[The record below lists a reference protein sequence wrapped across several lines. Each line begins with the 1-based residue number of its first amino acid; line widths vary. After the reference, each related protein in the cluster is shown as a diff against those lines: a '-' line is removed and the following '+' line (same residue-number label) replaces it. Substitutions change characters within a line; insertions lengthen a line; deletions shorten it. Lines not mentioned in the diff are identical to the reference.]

1 MKTLSS
7 ILAWRIPWMEEP
19 GRLQSME
26 PQRVRHDYVRHT
38 HTHTV
43 KGFSIVSEAEVD
55 VFLEFTCFVY
65 DPVDVD
71 NLITGSCTFSISRL
85 YISKFLFHI
94 LLTPSL
100 KDFEHYL
107 AS

>member
-43 KGFSIVSEAEVD
+43 KGFSIVSEAEVH
-55 VFLEFTCFVY
+55 VFLIFPCFVY
-65 DPVDVD
+65 DPMDVG
-71 NLITGSCTFSISRL
+71 NLIFGSSAFSKSCL
-85 YISKFLFHI
+85 YIWKFSVHI
-94 LLTPSL
+94 LLKPS
-100 KDFEHYL
+100 
-107 AS
+107 